1 MRSARGTAGAQPS
14 SGIHRVPPCGQLQGV
29 FGNGVVRIQSKEK
42 WGIVGP
48 AVNGSSV
55 CNATE
60 LFNATRLLS
69 DSAACPSGAPH
80 LQLMG
85 TVALSQVCVRYHSS
99 HVNAVSDIVSLH
111 RNHTQCTA
119 DLFGYN
125 EYRNMFSL
133 LGIIRQGRE
142 SDNTSS
148 CRWRR
153 LGLGLR
159 FSSNNFFHQSFYA
172 AAAHHALAA
181 MAREDPNATFV
192 PLGTGFPQD
201 KPTRQWEYTLRSL
214 SSAPAERMLEEIQQ
228 MLKSCT
234 CFEQL
239 VMTTNGIQIF
249 SKTSRAYHWAY
260 RRSSLMNVHAVMGLA
275 TSPLA
280 KRASQDMLF
289 IVRHTSRRVISN
301 EEDVKEQ
308 ALAAQP
314 RIQFAAFEEMPIT
327 QQIALVST
335 ASVLIGVHGQALAGY
350 VLHLPADTRSTACVE
365 IVPAQDR
372 VSHAWSTIVPGL
384 SNAAGVRYFGF
395 VAAHSPGCYI
405 DYLRQINCTA
415 QTNPELCNSMVR
427 KGLRSFQAKSV
438 LYCNVTVNTAL
449 LLNVIDKAALATA
462 VPALNNSDTGGF
474 RH

>member
-85 TVALSQVCVRYHSS
+85 TVALSHVCVRYHSS

-111 RNHTQCTA
+111 RNHKQCTA

-181 MAREDPNATFV
+181 MGREDPNATFV
-192 PLGTGFPQD
+192 PLGTGSQTSDPNF
-201 KPTRQWEYTLRSL
+201 T
-214 SSAPAERMLEEIQQ
+214 
-228 MLKSCT
+228 
-234 CFEQL
+234 
-239 VMTTNGIQIF
+239 VNIF
-249 SKTSRAYHWAY
+249 S
-260 RRSSLMNVHAVMGLA
+260 
-275 TSPLA
+275 
-280 KRASQDMLF
+280 
-289 IVRHTSRRVISN
+289 
-301 EEDVKEQ
+301 
-308 ALAAQP
+308 
-314 RIQFAAFEEMPIT
+314 
-327 QQIALVST
+327 
-335 ASVLIGVHGQALAGY
+335 LI
-350 VLHLPADTRSTACVE
+350 CE
-365 IVPAQDR
+365 
-372 VSHAWSTIVPGL
+372 
-384 SNAAGVRYFGF
+384 YF
-395 VAAHSPGCYI
+395 
-405 DYLRQINCTA
+405 
-415 QTNPELCNSMVR
+415 
-427 KGLRSFQAKSV
+427 
-438 LYCNVTVNTAL
+438 
-449 LLNVIDKAALATA
+449 
-462 VPALNNSDTGGF
+462 
-474 RH
+474 